1 MKNIGATTELREALK
16 NMLMVNEGVK
26 SKPYLCSKNYT
37 SVGVGRNLDTVGLR
51 EDEIMYLLE
60 NDIDEVISGLNREF
74 PEWQYLPH
82 DARLVI
88 CDMTFNLGIKGLMK
102 FKNMISCLLDED
114 FEGAAYEIENSRYYS
129 QVKKRAMRNI
139 ALLLE
144 MDY

>member
-1 MKNIGATTELREALK
+1 MKNIGATTELREELK

-26 SKPYLCSKNYT
+26 SKAYLCSEGYT
-37 SVGVGRNLDTVGLR
+37 SCGVGRNLDTVGLR

-60 NDIDEVISGLNREF
+60 NDIDEVISGLNREL

-82 DARLVI
+82 DARLVV
-88 CDMTFNLGIKGLMK
+88 CDMAFNLGIKGFMK
-102 FKNMISCLLDED
+102 FKNMISCLLEED

-144 MDY
+144 IDN